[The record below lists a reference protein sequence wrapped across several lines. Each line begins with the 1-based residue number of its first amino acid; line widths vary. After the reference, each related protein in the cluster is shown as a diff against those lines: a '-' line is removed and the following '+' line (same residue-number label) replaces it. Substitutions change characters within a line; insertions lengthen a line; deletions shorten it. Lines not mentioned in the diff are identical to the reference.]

1 MMKAMRKLTKQI
13 MWIVIAAFVG
23 TIIFAWG
30 MEFTAR
36 KQKRGII
43 ASINGVD
50 IHLTIF
56 QKLYDQALREAEESQ
71 RRVDEQTAY
80 QIREQ
85 VWNQMVNDYLIQ
97 QEAERREITVTDAE
111 LFEYL
116 RRFPPR
122 ELTENPAFLTPEGE
136 FDYQKYMQALTDPR
150 FPWSQLEPYIRSQL
164 TLSKLQQSVISL
176 IRVTDEE
183 VRQYYVDENE
193 KVKVNYLLVP
203 ASQFLQKDLSVSDP
217 EIQAYYEAH
226 QEDFKVDQSAN
237 LSHVVFEKEPSEL
250 DDQNTKERLLDIKKE
265 IEEGEDFAE
274 LALEFSDD
282 QGSAEDGGDLG
293 WFGKGKMV
301 EAFEKAAFG
310 LKPGEM
316 SEPVKTDFGWHLIK
330 VSDER
335 KKGKEKE
342 IKASHILLKTRISQ
356 ETLDQLR
363 LKVEEFAD
371 QAKEAGFAKAAEE
384 QNFPVFETG
393 WFFKDG
399 YIQDIGINPQVNEF
413 AFQSKIGEIS
423 EVIETGEG
431 IYVFQ
436 IKEKKPAGI
445 SPLEEA
451 KTVIKQ
457 KLSKAKADS
466 SAYDEGQRIYD
477 QIQTGRSLKKAA
489 TDNNAIYK
497 ESVEFSRNSILPET
511 GRLPEFVGAS
521 FSLNSE
527 NRLSSPIKTER
538 GTYIIEFISRTG
550 IDDSLFVSVKDSLS
564 SVVLRNKQLQVY
576 QDWFAQLRESAKIE
590 DHRSEYFR
598 EQTLY

>member
-1 MMKAMRKLTKQI
+1 
-13 MWIVIAAFVG
+13 
-23 TIIFAWG
+23 
-30 MEFTAR
+30 
-36 KQKRGII
+36 
-43 ASINGVD
+43 
-50 IHLTIF
+50 
-56 QKLYDQALREAEESQ
+56 
-71 RRVDEQTAY
+71 
-80 QIREQ
+80 
-85 VWNQMVNDYLIQ
+85 
-97 QEAERREITVTDAE
+97 
-111 LFEYL
+111 
-116 RRFPPR
+116 
-122 ELTENPAFLTPEGE
+122 
-136 FDYQKYMQALTDPR
+136 
-150 FPWSQLEPYIRSQL
+150 
-164 TLSKLQQSVISL
+164 
-176 IRVTDEE
+176 VTDEE

-237 LSHVVFEKEPSEL
+237 LSYVVFEKEPSEL

-282 QGSAEDGGDLG
+282 RGSAEDGGDLG

-301 EAFEKAAFG
+301 EAFEKAAFD

-316 SEPVKTDFGWHLIK
+316 SEPIKTEFGWHLIK

-363 LKVEEFAD
+363 LKTEEFAD
-371 QAKEAGFAKAAEE
+371 QTKEAGFAKATEE
-384 QNFPVFETG
+384 QNLPVFETG
-393 WFFKDG
+393 WFFKDE
-399 YIQDIGINPQVNEF
+399 YIQDIGTNPQVNEF

-436 IKEKKPAGI
+436 IKGKNPARI

-451 KTVIKQ
+451 MTVIKQ

-477 QIQTGRSLKKAA
+477 QIKAGRSLKKAA
-489 TDNNAIYK
+489 ADNNAIYK

-521 FSLNSE
+521 FSLTSE
-527 NRLSSPIKTER
+527 NRLSPPIKTER

-550 IDDSLFVSVKDSLS
+550 IDDSLFVSVKDSLG
-564 SVVLRNKQLQVY
+564 SVVLQNKQLQVY

-598 EQTLY
+598 EQTVY